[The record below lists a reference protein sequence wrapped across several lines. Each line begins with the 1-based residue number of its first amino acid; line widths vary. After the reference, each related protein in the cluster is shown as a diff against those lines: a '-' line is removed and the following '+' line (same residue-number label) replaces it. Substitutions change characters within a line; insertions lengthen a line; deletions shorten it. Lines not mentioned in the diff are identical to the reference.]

1 MSHRYFIAGLH
12 KLDIEEQERLN
23 SDSSAPAAEVTP
35 PTPSENDN
43 SGETQGPMTFVNSLL
58 RIARSGTSSSSSS
71 APVTTQPAYLELP
84 PSDDSD
90 NETFYTVNTTPSENV
105 LCQSEQKCPDN
116 LEDMLQ
122 IVRDLRHK
130 RRDELY
136 CNLPVQSSIVTPAQQ
151 DRREAMDNASNL
163 IRLNMDDFY
172 D

>member
-1 MSHRYFIAGLH
+1 MSQRYFIAGLH

-23 SDSSAPAAEVTP
+23 SASSAPTAEVTP
-35 PTPSENDN
+35 STPSENDN

-58 RIARSGTSSSSSS
+58 RIARSGTSSSSS
-71 APVTTQPAYLELP
+71 TQPAYLELP

-151 DRREAMDNASNL
+151 HRVTTIDKIGKLLEKR
-163 IRLNMDDFY
+163 
-172 D
+172 